1 MSDRKLMTRQEF
13 YEKYGNVEVRFS
25 SYYKYTFT
33 YAADLPDGKHLT
45 CGCGGDQEAI
55 YCLTVFA
62 DGAGTVSGLRPFEGG
77 VYENGIE
84 IEGFYDY

>member
-1 MSDRKLMTRQEF
+1 MSDRKVMTRQEF

-45 CGCGGDQEAI
+45 CGCGGNADDI
-55 YCLTVFA
+55 YRLSVYADDSATVG
-62 DGAGTVSGLRPFEGG
+62 DLEPFEGG
-77 VYENGIE
+77 VYENGRE
-84 IEGFYDY
+84 VEGFYDY